1 MFDVSRFTAI
11 VVPPQVAI
19 LATGRTVERPVVVDG
34 QVVPRP
40 VLVAT
45 VSADHRAVD
54 GADVAAFLETFT
66 SLLVTP
72 EELDA

>member
-1 MFDVSRFTAI
+1 
-11 VVPPQVAI
+11 
-19 LATGRTVERPVVVDG
+19 VVDG

-66 SLLVTP
+66 SLLATP